1 MKKRKIVK
9 RIALLATSIGL
20 FAIGGLVYNPVN
32 VHANSIFTTS
42 NYNRLKA
49 KYKRKEQIKAYYNQQ
64 VIQAAQRAN
73 AQQQPQ
79 TKTTTHTQNIDKS
92 SLYNQAKQQLNQKQS
107 SIRQEYANK
116 KQQAENNYHNA
127 YNNAPKKTV
136 NVQPATPQNN
146 NGVDI
151 KQGIPWSNTFDV
163 NDNTTVH
170 VKHINSNAI
179 VSSEGQLPTD
189 FKPGFLFYDYSKDHS
204 EKIGPNGL
212 NDNQKNKLNQLATMW
227 MNSLRY
233 QFYTNPSLKDT
244 LHKNGMY
251 FTKDSPAVTKTG
263 RKNQPVNSFN
273 DYKLHITSNSIK
285 AAKAVTDYREQHN
298 IRKYI
303 HNWNIPGVKDSRDI
317 IKDALNNPNALSMEN
332 LACLDSSRETM
343 LQYEVQLF
351 NALNSMYWGEYDAA
365 KQGDKID
372 GGHLLAV
379 LSPNYNNV
387 SIALQNM
394 KPNKH
399 IPENGYRSINS
410 DDNDYYLFVEFYS
423 VVKNG
428 NQQTNDIDGQDETQD
443 IASEINSERHQG
455 VPDYNAQSIKDA
467 YNQIG
472 KVDAEERDALN
483 QAQNDYNSR
492 VSEIDKLPSTKTF
505 QTQSKVPGKP
515 KYNIAQLSAKLN
527 QQLNDM
533 KQYDNAVL
541 ANFRYQMSHRKS
553 NANSNAKTY
562 TYTQTY
568 THKSHKRHTRKH
580 HKRHRKAR
588 RHVRRRR
595 RHRRKKHTRKHR
607 KHRARKHHKRH

>member
-1 MKKRKIVK
+1 MKIGK
-9 RIALLATSIGL
+9 RIALLIASIGL
-20 FAIGGLVYNPVN
+20 FAIGGLISNPEN
-32 VHANSIFTTS
+32 VHAKNIFTTS
-42 NYNRLKA
+42 NYRRLKA

-64 VIQAAQRAN
+64 VIQYAQKTN

-79 TKTTTHTQNIDKS
+79 TKTTTNTQKVDKS
-92 SLYNQAKQQLNQKQS
+92 GLYNQAKQQLNQRQA
-107 SIRQEYANK
+107 SIKQEYAAK

-163 NDNTTVH
+163 SDNTTVH
-170 VKHINSNAI
+170 IKHINSSAI
-179 VSSEGQLPTD
+179 ISSEGQLPTD
-189 FKPGFLFYDYSKDHS
+189 FNPGFLFYDYSKDHS

-212 NDNQKNKLNQLATMW
+212 DDNQKNKLNQLATMW

-233 QFYTNPSLKDT
+233 QFYTDPSLKDT
-244 LHKNGMY
+244 LHKNGIY
-251 FTKDSPAVTKTG
+251 FTQDSPRVTKTG
-263 RKNQPVNSFN
+263 YKNQTVNNFN
-273 DYKLHITSNSIK
+273 DYKLHITSNAVK

-298 IRKYI
+298 IREYI
-303 HNWNIPGVKDSRDI
+303 HNWNIPGTKDSRNI

-365 KQGDKID
+365 KRGDDIA

-399 IPENGYRSINS
+399 TPENGYRSINS

-423 VVKNG
+423 VVKNR

-443 IASEINSERHQG
+443 IASEINNERQQG

-492 VSEIDKLPSTKTF
+492 VSAINNLPSTKTF

-527 QQLNDM
+527 QQLNNM
-533 KQYDNAVL
+533 KRYDNAVL
-541 ANFRYQMSHRKS
+541 ANFHYQMKHHKAKPYKHSKHRR
-553 NANSNAKTY
+553 Y
-562 TYTQTY
+562 
-568 THKSHKRHTRKH
+568 
-580 HKRHRKAR
+580 HKRHRRAR

-595 RHRRKKHTRKHR
+595 RHRRRKHTKRHVRKHC
-607 KHRARKHHKRH
+607 ARRHHKRH

>member
-1 MKKRKIVK
+1 MKIGK
-9 RIALLATSIGL
+9 RIAFLAAAISL
-20 FAIGGLVYNPVN
+20 FAIGGLISNPAN
-32 VHANSIFTTS
+32 VHAKNIFTTS

-64 VIQAAQRAN
+64 VIQYAQKAN

-79 TKTTTHTQNIDKS
+79 TKTTTHTQNVDKS
-92 SLYNQAKQQLNQKQS
+92 GLYNQAKQQLNQRQA
-107 SIRQEYANK
+107 SIKQEYAAK

-146 NGVDI
+146 NGISLKMADMSNYYDI
-151 KQGIPWSNTFDV
+151 S
-163 NDNTTVH
+163 DNTTVRPS
-170 VKHINSNAI
+170 HINSNAI
-179 VSSEGQLPTD
+179 VTSEGQLPTD
-189 FKPGFLFYDYSKDHS
+189 FKPGYLFYDYSKDHS

-212 NDNQKNKLNQLATMW
+212 SESQKNRLNQLATMW

-244 LHKNGMY
+244 LHKNGIY
-251 FTKDSPAVTKTG
+251 LSKDSPEVADLG
-263 RKNQPVNSFN
+263 RQNQPINNFN
-273 DYKLHITSNSIK
+273 DYKLHITSNSVK
-285 AAKAVTDYREQHN
+285 AAKAVINYREQHN
-298 IRKYI
+298 IKEYI
-303 HNWNIPGVKDSRDI
+303 HNYAIPGAKKSPDI
-317 IKDALNNPNALSMEN
+317 IKDALNNPNVLSTEN
-332 LACLDSSRETM
+332 LTHLDSARETM
-343 LQYEVQLF
+343 LQYEVELF
-351 NALNSMYWGEYDAA
+351 NSLNSMYWGEYDAA
-365 KQGDKID
+365 KRGDDIA

-387 SIALQNM
+387 SIGLQNM
-394 KPNKH
+394 KPNRHK
-399 IPENGYRSINS
+399 PEDGHRSYAA
-410 DDNDYYLFVEFYS
+410 DDTDYYVFVELYT
-423 VVKNG
+423 VLKNR

-443 IASEINSERHQG
+443 IASEINNERQQG

-492 VSEIDKLPSTKTF
+492 VSAINSLPSTKTF
-505 QTQSKVPGKP
+505 QTQNKVPGKP

-533 KQYDNAVL
+533 KRYDNAVL

-595 RHRRKKHTRKHR
+595 KHRRKKHIRRHR
-607 KHRARKHHKRH
+607 KHRARRHHKRH